1 MTATPPTGLRPL
13 SMVEAAIPIVALI
26 VLAALASGYTSTKG
40 YEAIDMLASRGGM
53 GRMLDTTG

>member
-1 MTATPPTGLRPL
+1 
-13 SMVEAAIPIVALI
+13 MVEAAIPIVALI
-26 VLAALASGYTSTKG
+26 VLAALASGYTSTTG